1 MTIPGVIVP
10 LASPRRWPPS
20 WGADVQPAIGEQT
33 ILFTDMIGSTAMYR
47 ERRDPA
53 AFVEVKRH
61 FKGVFAV
68 IAKHRGAVVKT
79 IGDAAIGA
87 FNDPLDAVKASK
99 AIQDQV
105 YDRRAD
111 TQARLRI
118 SLDTGP
124 CIAVRSTPTSTTSA
138 TR

>member
-87 FNDPLDAVKASK
+87 FNDPLDAVKASE
-99 AIQDQV
+99 AIQDHF
-105 YDRRAD
+105 YDRRAAPL
-111 TQARLRI
+111 ARLRI